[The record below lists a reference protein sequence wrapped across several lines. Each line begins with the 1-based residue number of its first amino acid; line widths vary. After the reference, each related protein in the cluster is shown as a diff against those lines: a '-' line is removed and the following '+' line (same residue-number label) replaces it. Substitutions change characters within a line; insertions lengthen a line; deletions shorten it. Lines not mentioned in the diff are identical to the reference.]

1 MQHSFKEF
9 LRKGGTGQYIVLHRN
24 GAVYGGRA
32 APSIKAQVPHY
43 AEIREAFAAQ
53 LDSAIND
60 NTRMLLNALTP
71 PDTAPWVS
79 APDLR
84 DVTDAKEETL
94 RQWDARFSL
103 IIDEYE
109 THPQRIRPLQ
119 ASMEERLLR
128 AFAGL
133 INQLRQNDLGIE
145 RYIWRSRDD
154 AKVRNSHAEH
164 DDQVFRWDT
173 APADG
178 HPGHAFN
185 CRCYAESVNPA
196 VPNAATLVQ
205 FSPAIEAPVEAIFRQ
220 LGIRATALTPLG
232 AAALTALAGSA
243 LLQQFMTQAAT
254 TQRLQSAAELLG
266 VDIGAAEGLMAAMAH
281 ELVQESVITGLG
293 TSLPKTVEAAQIA
306 AQAAAFF
313 EMLNPGTILKVSEG
327 DADAQASLGQFV
339 QNAYDAFADG
349 RLRLADGKIADG
361 WVEVFPELTEG
372 ERRLG
377 ELAGFTPQR
386 LEEWLETY
394 PSDVLGL
401 PIHTG
406 LPIAQDP
413 SGNIVSTP
421 IPDETGPFIIE
432 ARPGEPTPIGLNDDE
447 ATQRS
452 IRRENESAELLSDK
466 GYNVLQNPAVAGPK
480 KPDYLIN
487 GEIYDRYAP
496 STNIPRNI
504 WSEVKRKGS
513 EGASEQHRHNLERQ
527 YRGGKSIAYTV

>member
-1 MQHSFKEF
+1 M
-9 LRKGGTGQYIVLHRN
+9 
-24 GAVYGGRA
+24 
-32 APSIKAQVPHY
+32 
-43 AEIREAFAAQ
+43 
-53 LDSAIND
+53 SA
-60 NTRMLLNALTP
+60 
-71 PDTAPWVS
+71 S
-79 APDLR
+79 DLR
-84 DVTDAKEETL
+84 DVSDAKEETL

-103 IIDEYE
+103 IFEEYE

-154 AKVRNSHAEH
+154 AKVRGSHAEY

-185 CRCYAESVNPA
+185 CRCYAEPVNPA

-205 FSPAIEAPVEAIFRQ
+205 VSPAIEAPLEAIFRQ

-254 TQRLQSAAELLG
+254 TQRLQSAAERLG
-266 VDIGAAEGLMAAMAH
+266 VDIGTAEGLMAAMAH

-293 TSLPKTVEAAQIA
+293 TSLPKTIEAAQIA

-313 EMLNPGTILKVSEG
+313 EMLNPGTMLNVSKG
-327 DADAQASLGQFV
+327 DADAQAALGQFV

-361 WVEVFPELTEG
+361 WVEVFPELTDG

-377 ELAGFTPQR
+377 QLPGFTPQR

-394 PSDVLGL
+394 PAGVLGL

-406 LPIAQDP
+406 SPIAQDP

-421 IPDETGPFIIE
+421 IPDETGPTIVE
-432 ARPGEPTPIGLNDDE
+432 AKRPESYTTPDGNKVRAHGGKGGGKEYMLGKGHTPESLDE
-447 ATQRS
+447 
-452 IRRENESAELLSDK
+452 ILS
-466 GYNVLQNPAVAGPK
+466 NPASKMPSSRGDTSTGGRQSATVIFGR
-480 KPDYLIN
+480 N
-487 GEIYDRYAP
+487 GDWVVVNDLTGQIISMNDRWNSNEEP
-496 STNIPRNI
+496 P
-504 WSEVKRKGS
+504 E
-513 EGASEQHRHNLERQ
+513 
-527 YRGGKSIAYTV
+527 